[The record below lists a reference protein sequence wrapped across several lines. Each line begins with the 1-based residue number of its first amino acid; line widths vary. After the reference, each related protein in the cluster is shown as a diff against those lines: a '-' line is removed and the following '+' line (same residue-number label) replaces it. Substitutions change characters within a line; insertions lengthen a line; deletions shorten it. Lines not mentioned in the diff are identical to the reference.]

1 MLVLSTKKPF
11 NWLGKD
17 DASLKVHY
25 FEIWLVLLLTSS
37 CFVAYPGVITRDT
50 FQSSTSCR
58 LQLCFP
64 SRGEAI
70 FPKNLG
76 VDLIPLLFGCHN
88 MTRFQALHVVDYN
101 QVIQG
106 WHIFR
111 YLGVEDDLIS
121 FTYWRLLQFPC
132 HNMRWIWNKMLSPLH
147 CICVTSIFRCASIS

>member
-1 MLVLSTKKPF
+1 MRSGWCCCWP
-11 NWLGKD
+11 
-17 DASLKVHY
+17 H
-25 FEIWLVLLLTSS
+25 LVLLRTLVSS
-37 CFVAYPGVITRDT
+37 PETHFKALQVVDSNCVFLVVERQY
-50 FQSSTSCR
+50 FQ
-58 LQLCFP
+58 
-64 SRGEAI
+64 
-70 FPKNLG
+70 KNLG

-106 WHIFR
+106 RHIFS

-121 FTYWRLLQFPC
+121 FTYWRLLHFPC